1 MSNNLKFVSLPTLKN
16 NPIIFMATKLKQQL
30 LDILTDINIGKISSR
45 YFGKS
50 PSWIYHKFDGLDGNK
65 KETDFTNEERKILR
79 DGLYD
84 LADRIRRAADGINID
99 GEQK

>member
-1 MSNNLKFVSLPTLKN
+1 
-16 NPIIFMATKLKQQL
+16 MATELKKQL
-30 LDILTDINIGKISSR
+30 LDILVEINLGKIATR

-50 PSWIYHKFDGLDGNK
+50 PSWLYHKFDGMDGNK
-65 KETDFTNEERKILR
+65 KETDFTPEERQILR

-99 GEQK
+99 G